1 MTAYEWR
8 RNQWGWNKYA
18 IFPNGNE
25 VQVNSSYPNLPFRW
39 AIHYMGAHRMGV
51 VMRYW

>member
-1 MTAYEWR
+1 MTNYVWQ

-25 VQVNSSYPNLPFRW
+25 VQVNSNHPNLPLRW
-39 AIHYMGAHRMGV
+39 AVHYMRVHRTGV